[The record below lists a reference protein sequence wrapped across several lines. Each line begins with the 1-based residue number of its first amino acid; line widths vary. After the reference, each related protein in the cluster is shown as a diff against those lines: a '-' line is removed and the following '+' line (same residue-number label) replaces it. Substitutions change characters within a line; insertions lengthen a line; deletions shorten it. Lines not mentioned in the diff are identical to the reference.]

1 MDPAD
6 PTEQNF
12 PPLTSLTKPQRRVL
26 GTLIEKGLTTPDAYP
41 LTLKALTTGCNQ
53 KNNRDPLSFYSED
66 DVQEVMDK
74 LRPLGL
80 AAVVLTETGRTER
93 FRHYLRRRWTI
104 SEAQLA
110 ILGELL
116 LRGRQSLGDLRG
128 RASRMVPIESL
139 EQLRTELEGLRALNL
154 IQSDAPLE
162 RRGAEVDH
170 TLYED
175 REEKKM
181 TQRTSFD
188 DEPSGPSSSS
198 TRDDRV
204 PEPPV
209 PEILREHARSSSGDS
224 SKLDSLAATC
234 EELRADNRELR
245 NELGE
250 VKAELARLQSAFQDL
265 KSALGG

>member
-53 KNNRDPLSFYSED
+53 KNNRDPLSSYSED
-66 DVQEVMDK
+66 DVQDVMDK

-104 SEAQLA
+104 SEPQLA

-128 RASRMVPIESL
+128 RASRMVAIESL
-139 EQLRTELEGLRALNL
+139 EQLRTELEGLRAMNL

-175 REEKKM
+175 REDKKM
-181 TQRTSFD
+181 TLRTDSED
-188 DEPSGPSSSS
+188 DEPTVRSPK
-198 TRDDRV
+198 DDRV

-209 PEILREHARSSSGDS
+209 PPVLRAHTHDSVDS

-234 EELRADNRELR
+234 DELRAQNRELQS
-245 NELGE
+245 EIDE
-250 VKAELARLQSAFQDL
+250 VKAELSRLQTAFQDL